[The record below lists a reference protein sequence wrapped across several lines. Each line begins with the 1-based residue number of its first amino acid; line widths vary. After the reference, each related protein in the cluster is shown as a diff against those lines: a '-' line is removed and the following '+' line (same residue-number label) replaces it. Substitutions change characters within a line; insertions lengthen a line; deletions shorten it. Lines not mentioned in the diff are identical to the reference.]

1 MGIII
6 SIETMNRNIRRL
18 FRCFNQHGWEC
29 FPSEGDI
36 IPVGWSIEQ
45 CEEENRTEVESFP
58 LLVVGKTLD
67 HSSHPDWSVEE
78 GGRYG
83 SVFRYLSTEGCFA
96 AFVIA
101 RTEGGFAATTR
112 PKKADKFGLPGGK
125 LEAGESPIEAAIR
138 EAAEEGWK
146 ISGIN
151 PMPMQAWVVDRKLV
165 LWFTATTAV
174 RLSVYKEQGRITPVV
189 ISREMLLASGFGN
202 GELKL

>member
-1 MGIII
+1 M
-6 SIETMNRNIRRL
+6 NIRRN
-18 FRCFNQHGWEC
+18 FRCFNQHGWEV

-36 IPVGWSIEQ
+36 IPVGWSIEE
-45 CEEENRTEVESFP
+45 CEIEDCPTEVESFP

-67 HSSHPDWSVEE
+67 HSSHPDWSVEY

-96 AFVIA
+96 AFVVA
-101 RTEGGFAATTR
+101 HTEGGFAATTR
-112 PKKADKFGLPGGK
+112 PDLLEKFGLPGGK
-125 LEAGESPIEAAIR
+125 LEAGESPIEAVVR

-146 ISGIN
+146 ISGVDPLPI
-151 PMPMQAWVVDRKLV
+151 QAYVLDGKLI

-202 GELKL
+202 ERLKL